1 MSNKYISYLGTR
13 LKALK
18 IIIMFLT
25 VILISIFIL
34 FYIYCLFVTNL
45 TPYVYENYGKQKTV
59 VLPDSLQV
67 SKVKSDVIY
76 GDDYNNGRIGV
87 LGTFG
92 DSSGFM
98 NAFFSLL
105 AFAAVVV
112 TFGYQFRYDRK
123 SKRLSEK
130 SEFESVFFN
139 MTSTLEDIVTHLE
152 YHDTGVQSNLFGG
165 NEMSGLY
172 FETENSNNGAM
183 TDMIYKGRDIFRYL
197 YSVKPFTLDSGKV
210 VSGIKEFID
219 NNNEMTMSEVQEK
232 VFDGSLDHY
241 FRYAYRILKY
251 IDESRLID
259 EEDKEDYSAILRAQ
273 FSCYE
278 LFILLINC
286 IEMDNNKFKKLIEK
300 YCMFNN
306 MRIDFLPESYK
317 ALYSTK
323 VRECKEREGY
333 ETNAMVE
340 YSVTAFRKEA
350 EAIKISRLEIFQKI
364 WELRICRRVEEER
377 EL

>member
-18 IIIMFLT
+18 IFTIFLT
-25 VILISIFIL
+25 VILSIFIL

-59 VLPDSLQV
+59 ALPDSLQA

-112 TFGYQFRYDRK
+112 TFGYQFKNDRK

-139 MTSTLEDIVTHLE
+139 M
-152 YHDTGVQSNLFGG
+152 
-165 NEMSGLY
+165 
-172 FETENSNNGAM
+172 
-183 TDMIYKGRDIFRYL
+183 IF
-197 YSVKPFTLDSGKV
+197 
-210 VSGIKEFID
+210 
-219 NNNEMTMSEVQEK
+219 
-232 VFDGSLDHY
+232 
-241 FRYAYRILKY
+241 
-251 IDESRLID
+251 
-259 EEDKEDYSAILRAQ
+259 
-273 FSCYE
+273 
-278 LFILLINC
+278 
-286 IEMDNNKFKKLIEK
+286 
-300 YCMFNN
+300 
-306 MRIDFLPESYK
+306 
-317 ALYSTK
+317 
-323 VRECKEREGY
+323 
-333 ETNAMVE
+333 
-340 YSVTAFRKEA
+340 
-350 EAIKISRLEIFQKI
+350 
-364 WELRICRRVEEER
+364 
-377 EL
+377 